1 MDRLEIMRCLAEYFE
16 LFLDESEVEDLDEN
30 EKEECESDE
39 HPDKYLNLD
48 INSYDWQSGSS
59 FGPGDREHNWLTLAE
74 VVNALE
80 DI

>member
-1 MDRLEIMRCLAEYFE
+1 MNREEIMRCLAEYFE
-16 LFLDESEVEDLDEN
+16 LFLEDDEIDSLTKDE
-30 EKEECESDE
+30 KDKLESDLQ
-39 HPDKYLNLD
+39 PGKYLNLD
-48 INSYDWQSGSS
+48 INSYEWVSGSS